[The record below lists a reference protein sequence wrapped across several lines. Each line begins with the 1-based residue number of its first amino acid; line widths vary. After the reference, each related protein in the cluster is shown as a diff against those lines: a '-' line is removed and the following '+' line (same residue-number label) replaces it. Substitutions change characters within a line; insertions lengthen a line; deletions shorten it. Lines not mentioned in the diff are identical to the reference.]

1 MQNMSQID
9 RLKGLKGLISTRWHP
24 KWWNLQVQSRWIKH
38 RAMFVISGTT
48 LILEGLTR
56 LTLISFHQDLV
67 LQGPVRSPDHIF
79 YFTLRDALNFGV
91 QVRREVVERGSRSQG
106 PQKGSFVFPQMLPVH
121 TTALYV

>member
-1 MQNMSQID
+1 
-9 RLKGLKGLISTRWHP
+9 
-24 KWWNLQVQSRWIKH
+24 
-38 RAMFVISGTT
+38 MFVISG
-48 LILEGLTR
+48 I
-56 LTLISFHQDLV
+56 HQDLV

-121 TTALYV
+121 TIAIYTIEALDGQVRKCH